1 MAVTSTSLTRPLQ
14 RAVGCFRQAHVP
26 YALIG
31 SWALA
36 VWGRVRATQD
46 VDFLVVVDQ
55 ARLHALGQRL
65 EASGM
70 TRDIAWEH
78 QNPLLRG
85 SQIRLFSGATVIDV
99 LRPRDAQDVA
109 AMQRKR
115 RKRFEGSF
123 YWFVAPEDLI
133 LQKLKVGRPRDFE
146 DALSVVHRC
155 GATLNRAYLS
165 RWAARLRIS
174 DELAY
179 ITSLDRPSGG
189 DSA

>member
-1 MAVTSTSLTRPLQ
+1 MAVTSNNLTRPLQ
-14 RAVGCFRQAHVP
+14 RAVACFRQARVP

-31 SWALA
+31 AWALA

-46 VDFLVVVDQ
+46 VDFLVVVEQ
-55 ARLHALGQRL
+55 ARLHALALRL
-65 EASGM
+65 EAAGM
-70 TRDIAWEH
+70 TRDEAWEQH
-78 QNPLLRG
+78 NPMVRG
-85 SQIRLFSGATVIDV
+85 SQIRLFAGATVIDV

-109 AMQRKR
+109 AMRRKR

-146 DALSVVHRC
+146 DALSVVKRC
-155 GATLNRAYLS
+155 GAMLNRAYLF
-165 RWAARLRIS
+165 RWATRLRIN

-179 ITSLDRPSGG
+179 VMSVDRSSGTR
-189 DSA
+189 

>member
-1 MAVTSTSLTRPLQ
+1 LR
-14 RAVGCFRQAHVP
+14 RAVGCFRQARVP

-31 SWALA
+31 AWALA

-46 VDFLVVVDQ
+46 LDFLVVVAP
-55 ARLHALGQRL
+55 ARFPALALRL
-65 EASGM
+65 ESAGM
-70 TRDIAWEH
+70 TRDSVWETH
-78 QNPLLRG
+78 NPLLRS
-85 SQIRLFSGATVIDV
+85 SQLRLSAGAIVIDV
-99 LRPRDAQDVA
+99 LRPRDDQDVA
-109 AMQRKR
+109 AMRRRR

-155 GATLNRAYLS
+155 RASLNNAYLD
-165 RWAARLRIS
+165 RWASRLQIT

-179 ITSLDRPSGG
+179 IMSLGR
-189 DSA
+189 